1 MNDRFIIKAA
11 ICLVYY
17 NIGGLATTNIE
28 RLCSGNT
35 LPVAD
40 SKCTCP
46 NCGEKINWFFQLPI
60 ISYIL
65 CKGRCRCCS
74 CKIPVQS
81 LLLEI
86 IVFISMSLVSALC
99 DFSPRGILLS
109 FGGYEFIKICWIFL
123 NGKRENDFAKEY
135 LISLVLMTFFW
146 LMTEFMS
153 LMLYYS

>member
-123 NGKRENDFAKEY
+123 NGKREKDFAKEY